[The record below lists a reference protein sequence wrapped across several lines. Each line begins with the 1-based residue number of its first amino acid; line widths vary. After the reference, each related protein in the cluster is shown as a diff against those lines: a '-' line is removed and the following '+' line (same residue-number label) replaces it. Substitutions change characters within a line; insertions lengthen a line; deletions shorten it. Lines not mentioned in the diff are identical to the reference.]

1 MNYNVTDCIRRDVPM
16 NCVFFIVSSV
26 TYAMK
31 AKNAL
36 ERHGIPCRVEKI
48 KNVASLG
55 GCGFGIKVSK
65 DLLSSARNCFYSE
78 GIQIAEIV
86 DCGAKYG

>member
-1 MNYNVTDCIRRDVPM
+1 MNYNVTDFIRRDVPM

-55 GCGFGIKVSK
+55 GCGFGIKVPK
-65 DLLSSARNCFYSE
+65 DYLSVAKNIFFSE
-78 GIQIAEIV
+78 GINIAEIT